1 MEDLFANMVLQ
12 IKTGFLVAAIMAPI
26 SMITFT
32 IIFKVRKHDWRKK
45 HIGSSFDDFYNEN
58 IKNKGDK

>member
-1 MEDLFANMVLQ
+1 MEDLFTNMVLQ

-26 SMITFT
+26 SIITFT
-32 IIFKVRKHDWRKK
+32 IIFK
-45 HIGSSFDDFYNEN
+45 